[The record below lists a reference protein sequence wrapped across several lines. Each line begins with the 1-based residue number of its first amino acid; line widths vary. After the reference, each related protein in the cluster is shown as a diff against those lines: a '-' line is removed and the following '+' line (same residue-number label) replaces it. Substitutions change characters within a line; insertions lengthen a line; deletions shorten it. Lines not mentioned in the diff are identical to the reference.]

1 MEPSVCLRHRAT
13 ALHSSAPD
21 FLVDCCRFSESGIRT
36 GFDAL
41 LLLPPRQATEKYID
55 LLPTR
60 FFFFFLSFSLC
71 WLSVAAVSGPA
82 NSLTVELEL

>member
-60 FFFFFLSFSLC
+60 FFFLSLFLPLLAFCRGS
-71 WLSVAAVSGPA
+71 
-82 NSLTVELEL
+82 